1 MLGETLRIIRIAN
14 DKKITQISLETGIS
28 KNYLSEIER
37 GIKNPSLEILKKLC
51 TNYNISFDKLIAFNK
66 FSEDTNL
73 NYSQTL
79 LMILEY
85 YEYEDNKKN
94 KLK

>member
-1 MLGETLRIIRIAN
+1 MLGETLKIIRIAN

-28 KNYLSEIER
+28 KSYLTEIER
-37 GIKNPSLEILKKLC
+37 GIKKPSLEILKKLC
-51 TNYNISFDKLIAFNK
+51 TNYNIPFDKLIAFNK
-66 FSEDTNL
+66 FSEDANL
-73 NYSQTL
+73 NYLQTL

-85 YEYEDNKKN
+85 YEYENSKKD